1 MSLTIYKKY
10 MDKPLFRINET
21 PDFNKQADQDAFLQG
36 MKTSQDLIQKELNVN
51 QSEQTLLGKRIE
63 MMKGFINDL
72 PASDPQYHMLL
83 IQIQMDQIELNE
95 LKVRES
101 LLNKSLYLS

>member
-1 MSLTIYKKY
+1 

-21 PDFNKQADQDAFLQG
+21 PDFNKQSDQDAFLQG
-36 MKTSQDLIQKELNVN
+36 IKTSQDLIQKELNVN
-51 QSEQTLLGKRIE
+51 HSEQTLLTKRIA

-83 IQIQMDQIELNE
+83 IQIQMDQVELDE
-95 LKVRES
+95 LKVRET
-101 LLNKSLYLS
+101 LLNSNLRNCK